1 MNSRRPF
8 SGERT
13 LGFTHHHSQMVLVA
27 SSIGMQKT
35 VETESRNRQET
46 PVGAALQRTLEAR
59 GITVSL

>member
-1 MNSRRPF
+1 
-8 SGERT
+8 
-13 LGFTHHHSQMVLVA
+13 MVLVA